1 MNDETDTIKID
12 GTYSWNGIPAGTTTS
27 FSPSMSKNEL
37 PNSSSARL
45 NNYPILG
52 SQARDAKE
60 KMVYFGPWET
70 YFLVAEPWNVSGL
83 HRVKLVVLLQKMLII
98 KLLN

>member
-1 MNDETDTIKID
+1 M
-12 GTYSWNGIPAGTTTS
+12 
-27 FSPSMSKNEL
+27 

-60 KMVYFGPWET
+60 KMVYFFGPWET
-70 YFLVAEPWNVSGL
+70 YFLVAEALETSVGYTGEVGGLTAENAYNKAVELSFIHFGVSQYY
-83 HRVKLVVLLQKMLII
+83 R
-98 KLLN
+98 